1 MQLNLN
7 HVSYTY
13 PGAAHFAVHEV
24 TAVFPQGWTGIV
36 GDNGCGKSTLA
47 ATACG
52 MLVPDMGAVSPALFA
67 VYCQQDSSVAPTYLE
82 DFACD
87 WGGEAQA
94 LRRTLRIEDDWLWRF
109 DSLSGGQQKRV
120 QVACALWQQP
130 DVLVMDEPTNDLD
143 APTRTLVRDALAVFR
158 GIGLLISHDRELLDE
173 LVAQCL
179 MFEGGRFVMRP
190 GSYAQASGQAQLE
203 RESMA
208 RAREKAQ
215 REKKRIAA
223 EAARRRAE
231 ADKAQAK
238 RSARGLDKHDSDARA
253 KIGLAIVSGKD
264 GVAAKLSAS
273 MDARLAKADAALQN
287 IKTEKR
293 YAGRFCAHGE
303 AATVKTLV
311 HLEAGEMR
319 AGEFVLHVPELWMG
333 PVDHIVLTG
342 NNGCGKSLLVRALMQ
357 NVAGGVKVACVP
369 QEVSA
374 DERAAALCALDE
386 LDQAERGRVLAI
398 VGGLN
403 SDPERLADGHDVSPG
418 ELKKLLL
425 AQQLIH
431 DPHLLVLDEPTNHL
445 DMGSVDALAG
455 LLAEFPGA
463 FLLVTHDAQ
472 LAVGLDA
479 ISWRV
484 REEEPGSCALV
495 VG

>member
-47 ATACG
+47 AITCG
-52 MLVPDMGAVSPALFA
+52 TLVPDAGAVSPALFA
-67 VYCQQDSSVAPTYLE
+67 VYCQQDSSVSPACLE

-87 WGGEAQA
+87 WDGEAQE
-94 LRRTLRIEDDWLWRF
+94 LRRTLRIEDEWFWRY
-109 DSLSGGQQKRV
+109 DTLSGGQQKRV
-120 QVACALWQQP
+120 QVACALWQRP

-143 APTRTLVRDALAVFR
+143 APTRTLVRDALAAFR

-173 LVAQCL
+173 LVTQCL
-179 MFEGGRFVMRP
+179 MFEGGRFVMRL
-190 GSYAQASGQAQLE
+190 GSYARASSQAQLE
-203 RESMA
+203 RESMV
-208 RAREKAQ
+208 RAREKAR

-223 EAARRRAE
+223 EVARRRVE
-231 ADKAQAK
+231 ADKANAK
-238 RSARGLDKHDSDARA
+238 RSARGLDRHDSDARA

-273 MDARLAKADAALQN
+273 MDARLAKADAALQD

-293 YAGRFCAHGE
+293 SAGRFCLHGE

-311 HLEAGEMR
+311 HLEAGGLR
-319 AGEFVLHVPELWMG
+319 AGEFVLHVPELWIG
-333 PVDHIVLTG
+333 PVDRIVLTG
-342 NNGCGKSLLVRALMQ
+342 NNGCGKSLLVRTLMQ
-357 NVAGGVKVACVP
+357 NVAEGVKVVYVP

-374 DERAAALCALDE
+374 DERAAALRALDE

-403 SDPERLADGHDVSPG
+403 SDPERLADGRDVSPG

-425 AQQLIH
+425 AQQLIR

-445 DMGSVDALAG
+445 DMGSVDALAE

-472 LAVGLDA
+472 LTEGLDA
-479 ISWRV
+479 IKWRA
-484 REEEPGSCALV
+484 REEGPGSCALA